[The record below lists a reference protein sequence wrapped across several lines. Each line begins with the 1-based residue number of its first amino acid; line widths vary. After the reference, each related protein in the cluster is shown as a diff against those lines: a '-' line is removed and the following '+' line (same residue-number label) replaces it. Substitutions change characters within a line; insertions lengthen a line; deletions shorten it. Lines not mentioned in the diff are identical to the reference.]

1 VIVILVLT
9 FLLLEREGLSE
20 SKRSPLA
27 VRKLFSI
34 ERSGV
39 VLERDIKGV
48 ESGWTQPQ
56 QGGGRRESCLVYG
69 RFLKLAVDCRLIGPA
84 NIEHCSSNF
93 VRVRFRESGDGS

>member
-1 VIVILVLT
+1 MIVILVLT

-48 ESGWTQPQ
+48 ESGWTLSLN
-56 QGGGRRESCLVYG
+56 RE
-69 RFLKLAVDCRLIGPA
+69 AVGVSHA
-84 NIEHCSSNF
+84 
-93 VRVRFRESGDGS
+93 